1 MTRNLVYAPGK
12 DKTLPYDLQR
22 HITTKYLTKQERN
35 QYVIDK
41 FNSARGLAEF
51 KKNLSSLPPDTRV
64 KLFVNGIYNKFNN
77 LINTY
82 SYGKDMSQMAN
93 PRCGQI
99 ILIRTYTYQIIRINL
114 DTIYYGYHLAG
125 SNHNETP
132 SFTMNGGN
140 NIFLQ
145 DINIRYCPTEGHSE
159 LTQDI
164 RVEDFE
170 MLTRILFKRLKSPTK
185 KFTEERNKIL
195 YDFVLIVQML
205 ATKYT
210 KLKEQEKKD
219 KLAAK
224 EQAQKDKLAAK
235 EQAQKD
241 KLAAKEKA
249 QKDKLAAKEKAQKD
263 KLAAKEQAQK
273 DKLAAKEQAQKDKLA
288 AKEQAQ
294 KDKLAAKEQA
304 QKDKLAAKEQAQ
316 KDKLNQRRE
325 LADMRIQEREMKK
338 CNRAIM

>member
-1 MTRNLVYAPGK
+1 LV
-12 DKTLPYDLQR
+12 
-22 HITTKYLTKQERN
+22 
-35 QYVIDK
+35 
-41 FNSARGLAEF
+41 
-51 KKNLSSLPPDTRV
+51 
-64 KLFVNGIYNKFNN
+64 
-77 LINTY
+77 NTY
-82 SYGKDMSQMAN
+82 SSTKDLSQMAN
-93 PRCGQI
+93 PRRGQT
-99 ILIRTYTYQIIRINL
+99 IRIDSYTYQIIRMNL

-132 SFTMNGGN
+132 SFTMNGGGN
-140 NIFLQ
+140 DSYLQ
-145 DINIRYCPTEGHSE
+145 NINIRYCPTEGHLD

-170 MLTRILFKRLKSPTK
+170 MLTRILFKGLKSPTK

-224 EQAQKDKLAAK
+224 EK
-235 EQAQKD
+235 AQKD

-263 KLAAKEQAQK
+263 KLAAKEKAQK
-273 DKLAAKEQAQKDKLA
+273 DKLAAKEKAQKDKLA
-288 AKEQAQ
+288 AKEKAKQEKINQ
-294 KDKLAAKEQA
+294 K
-304 QKDKLAAKEQAQ
+304 
-316 KDKLNQRRE
+316 RE
-325 LADMRIQEREMKK
+325 ILEMRMQERKVKK
-338 CNRAIM
+338 QN

>member
-22 HITTKYLTKQERN
+22 HITTKYLTKQERH
-35 QYVIDK
+35 QYVLDK

-77 LINTY
+77 LNTY
-82 SYGKDMSQMAN
+82 SSAKDMSQLAH

-99 ILIRTYTYQIIRINL
+99 IHIRSYTYQIIRINL

-140 NIFLQ
+140 DRYLQ
-145 DINIRYCPTEGHSE
+145 YINIKYCPTEGHSE
-159 LTQDI
+159 LTKNI

-170 MLTRILFKRLKSPTK
+170 MLTRILFRRLKSPTK

-205 ATKYT
+205 ATKYS

-224 EQAQKDKLAAK
+224 EK
-235 EQAQKD
+235 AQKD

-263 KLAAKEQAQK
+263 KLAAKEKAQK
-273 DKLAAKEQAQKDKLA
+273 DKLAAKEK
-288 AKEQAQ
+288 AQ

>member
-1 MTRNLVYAPGK
+1 
-12 DKTLPYDLQR
+12 
-22 HITTKYLTKQERN
+22 
-35 QYVIDK
+35 
-41 FNSARGLAEF
+41 
-51 KKNLSSLPPDTRV
+51 
-64 KLFVNGIYNKFNN
+64 
-77 LINTY
+77 
-82 SYGKDMSQMAN
+82 
-93 PRCGQI
+93 
-99 ILIRTYTYQIIRINL
+99 
-114 DTIYYGYHLAG
+114 
-125 SNHNETP
+125 
-132 SFTMNGGN
+132 
-140 NIFLQ
+140 
-145 DINIRYCPTEGHSE
+145 

-170 MLTRILFKRLKSPTK
+170 MLTRILFKRLKSPNK

-195 YDFVLIVQML
+195 YDFAMIVQVL

-210 KLKEQEKKD
+210 KLKEQKQND

-241 KLAAKEKA
+241 KL
-249 QKDKLAAKEKAQKD
+249 D
-263 KLAAKEQAQK
+263 
-273 DKLAAKEQAQKDKLA
+273 